1 MLEGIEEQPV
11 NIKIIINKILFF
23 KKKFIINKYSF
34 IYQIILKDKQMSYLI
49 LVRHGQSV
57 WNLEN
62 RFTGWVDVDLNDN
75 GRAQAKKSGELIK
88 DKQINIDL
96 YYSSFQLRA
105 INTLKIIQEQL
116 NDYKN
121 IKSVWQLNERH
132 YGSLTGLNKDEMK
145 KELGEEKVHQFRR
158 SWDLRPDPLDKNS
171 AYHPINISTYKDIP
185 ADKIPDTESLK
196 DTYERVI
203 KYYIKYVENNFKNKN
218 ILISAHGNSLRSL
231 CKYLFKLDDNKIAK
245 LEIPTGNPLLIEFSE
260 DNKILNCEYLDTER
274 AKDLLVY

>member
-1 MLEGIEEQPV
+1 MLEGIVEQPV

-88 DKQINIDL
+88 DKQINIDV

-231 CKYLFKLDDNKIAK
+231 CKYLFKLDNNKIAK
-245 LEIPTGNPLLIEFSE
+245 LEIPTGNPLFIEFSE